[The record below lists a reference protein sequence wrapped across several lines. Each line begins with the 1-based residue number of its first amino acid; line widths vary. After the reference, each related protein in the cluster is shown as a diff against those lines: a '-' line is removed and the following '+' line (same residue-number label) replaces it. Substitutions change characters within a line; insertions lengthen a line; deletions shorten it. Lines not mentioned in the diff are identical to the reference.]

1 MENVL
6 DNLKL
11 DSNGLITAVVQDA
24 ANNDVLMVAYM
35 NRDALEKT
43 LETGKATFW
52 SRSRQKYW
60 IKGESSGHTQKVKE
74 VLYDCDID
82 CLLVKVEQE
91 GGACHEG
98 YRTCFFRRLNT
109 DGSSEVVIEKVFDP
123 NKVY

>member
-1 MENVL
+1 MDNVL

-24 ANNDVLMVAYM
+24 SNNDVLMVAYM
-35 NRDALEKT
+35 NEEALKNT
-43 LETGKATFW
+43 LKTGKATFW
-52 SRSRQKYW
+52 SRSRQKFW
-60 IKGESSGHTQKVKE
+60 IKGESSGHTQNVKE

-98 YRTCFFRRLNT
+98 YRTCFFRRLNS
-109 DGSSEVVIEKVFDP
+109 DGSSEVVLDKVFDP